1 MTNDE
6 MIELAKKA
14 GVLLPTYQGHI
25 EHMMRFAELVAA
37 KEREACIAAVTEMR
51 NTADSLM
58 EGLDQIG
65 RVLSDRM
72 EAFEDVIEQLQ
83 ARGNK

>member
-1 MTNDE
+1 MTKEELMEMACEADILYYDE
-6 MIELAKKA
+6 L
-14 GVLLPTYQGHI
+14 QH
-25 EHMMRFAELVAA
+25 FADLVAA
-37 KEREACIAAVTEMR
+37 KEREACIASVTEMR
-51 NTADSLM
+51 NTADSMM
-58 EGLDQIG
+58 EDLDQIG

>member
-1 MTNDE
+1 MTKEELMAMACESGTLCCDE
-6 MIELAKKA
+6 L
-14 GVLLPTYQGHI
+14 QH
-25 EHMMRFAELVAA
+25 FADLVAA
-37 KEREACIAAVTEMR
+37 KEREACIATVTEMR
-51 NTADSLM
+51 NTADIMM
-58 EGLDQIG
+58 EDLDQIG